1 MEYQKIANEIRF
13 FCADMVQE
21 ANSGHP
27 GAPMGLADIA
37 VILSQHISINP
48 SEPQW
53 INRDRLVF
61 SGGHASALLYVLL
74 YVWGYDISLQ
84 DLYDF
89 RKINSKTP
97 GHPEYKHTQGVEI
110 TTGPLGQGVANAV
123 GFAMAAKRAQNI
135 LGQEIIDH
143 KIYCFCGDGDLQE
156 GVSYESCSLAGHHRL
171 DNLILIYD
179 SNNISIEGD
188 IGIAFSENV
197 RTRFEAQGFFV
208 LEINGHNYNEIDFA
222 LQQAKKSEAPT
233 LIIAKTKI
241 AKNAYKLEGSHH
253 AHGAPL
259 GRDIIQESKKKLG
272 LSPKTF
278 YLSYDT
284 KAYFTHVKLRGEQNY
299 QEWQKKLQNSK
310 RKNILESLLQKDH
323 SNIVFPDFSK
333 RYDETQQKINNYVT
347 LHITNSMATRS
358 SNAAILNAIA
368 KANIGFMG
376 GSADLGPSNNT
387 TIIDSDDFPNGKNL
401 HFGIREHAM
410 GAISNAFANYGIFT
424 PYCATFFAFSDY
436 LSPSIRIA
444 SLMNAQIFYIFT
456 HDSIGV
462 GEDGATHQPIE
473 QLSHFRAMPNLL
485 NWRPAD
491 ANENVC
497 AWKNA
502 LKIKKPQTFILTRQN
517 LPIIESPYITTD
529 NVGKGAYIISPSQY
543 AHIALTLLASGSE
556 VSLAIKA
563 QQKLESNNVA
573 TQVVSMPCYDLL
585 IEQDEKYVKDL
596 FKDSKVLG
604 IEALR
609 SFELYRYAN
618 DIICMQG
625 FGASGKGNLLF
636 EKFGFSVDNI
646 CNKAQSLL

>member
-135 LGQEIIDH
+135 LGKEIIDH

-410 GAISNAFANYGIFT
+410 GAISNAFSNYGIFT

-543 AHIALTLLASGSE
+543 THITLTLLASGSE

>member
-48 SEPQW
+48 SEPHW

-135 LGQEIIDH
+135 LGKEIIDH

-188 IGIAFSENV
+188 IGIAFNENV

-543 AHIALTLLASGSE
+543 THITLTLLASGSE

-618 DIICMQG
+618 DIICMQS

>member
-48 SEPQW
+48 SEPHW

-135 LGQEIIDH
+135 LGKEIIDH

-310 RKNILESLLQKDH
+310 SKNILESLLQKDH

-543 AHIALTLLASGSE
+543 THITLTLLASGSE

-618 DIICMQG
+618 DIICMQS

>member
-48 SEPQW
+48 SEPHW

-135 LGQEIIDH
+135 LGKEIIDH

-323 SNIVFPDFSK
+323 SSIVFPDFSK

-543 AHIALTLLASGSE
+543 THITLTLLASGSE

-636 EKFGFSVDNI
+636 EKFGFNVDNI